1 MCFEFSSLYHT
12 AGFVKKKGGS
22 AVKKRFLALFV
33 ALALCLS
40 VLTASLSAY
49 ATETPHFLAVNE
61 NLLQLEDRYIPI
73 IADGL
78 YYVPYPALDVASTG
92 IDLGVYPVYN
102 AAIRTLTIY
111 NREKVIAFDLTAGT
125 CTDRDGTSYNCRAV
139 TRNGQ
144 VYVPAKF
151 ICDFFDL
158 TYSYFPETKFGPMI
172 RICSA
177 TAKLNDR
184 HFLAAAQ
191 MQMEDRLR
199 DWRKNQT
206 PAPSPTP
213 TQTSTTRP
221 TQTADPT
228 PTPTKPVVN
237 KSNVR
242 TYLAFRVDQT
252 DGLISLLNRLEYYQ
266 ISAIFFF
273 PAGDLSQYDE
283 AVRRVLCAGHG
294 VGLAV
299 SGTTAEEMSA
309 NAAEGNRVL
318 RQIAYSTTYTVLIP
332 DGVDADTKAA
342 LGDSGLLVWEPDV
355 DAVPDGQAVSARAER
370 IMEQVERYK
379 AEVNILSD
387 CSSAASTLMAWVMPS
402 LVEDQYDLRLAVET
416 EIQKEG

>member
-1 MCFEFSSLYHT
+1 MFFNINSLYHT
-12 AGFVKKKGGS
+12 AGFAKKKGGS
-22 AVKKRFLALFV
+22 TVKKRFLALFV
-33 ALALCLS
+33 ALGLCLS

-78 YYVPYPALDVASTG
+78 YYVPYPVLDVASTG

-125 CTDRDGTSYNCRAV
+125 CTDRDGTAYNCRAV

-158 TYSYFPETKFGPMI
+158 TYSYFPETRFGPMV

-177 TAKLNDR
+177 TARLNDR
-184 HFLAAAQ
+184 NFLAAAQ

-199 DWRKNQT
+199 DWRKNQ
-206 PAPSPTP
+206 SSLNP
-213 TQTSTTRP
+213 TQTPTSTSVRP

-228 PTPTKPVVN
+228 PTPTKPAVD
-237 KSNVR
+237 KSGVR
-242 TYLAFRVDQT
+242 TYMAFRVDQT
-252 DGLISLLNRLEYYQ
+252 DGLIGLLNRLEYYQ
-266 ISAIFFF
+266 IPAIFFF
-273 PAGDLSQYDE
+273 PAGDLGQYDE

-299 SGTTAEEMSA
+299 SGTTAQEMFA
-309 NAAEGNRVL
+309 DAAEGNRVL
-318 RQIAYSTTYTVLIP
+318 RQIAYCATYTVLLP
-332 DGVDADTKAA
+332 DGTDAGTQAA
-342 LGDSGLLVWEPDV
+342 LGDGGLLVWEPDV
-355 DAVPDGQAVSARAER
+355 DASPNGQMISAQAKQ
-370 IMEQVERYK
+370 IMGQVGNYK
-379 AEVNILSD
+379 GKVNILSD
-387 CSSAASTLMAWVMPS
+387 CSTAASALMAWLMPT
-402 LVEDQYDLRLAVET
+402 LVEDRYNLRLAVET
-416 EIQKEG
+416 EI

>member
-1 MCFEFSSLYHT
+1 M
-12 AGFVKKKGGS
+12 
-22 AVKKRFLALFV
+22 KKRILATFS
-33 ALALCLS
+33 ALVLCLS
-40 VLTASLSAY
+40 LMVSALSAF

-78 YYVPYPALDVASTG
+78 YYVPYHALDVASTG

-125 CTDRDGTSYNCRAV
+125 CTDRDGTAYSCRAV

-158 TYSYFPETKFGPMI
+158 TYSYFPETKFGPMV

-206 PAPSPTP
+206 PTPTP
-213 TQTSTTRP
+213 TSVRPTTTTSP
-221 TQTADPT
+221 TQTATPT
-228 PTPTKPVVN
+228 PTPTVPKVD
-237 KSNVR
+237 KSDVR

-252 DGLISLLNRLEYYQ
+252 EGMDSLLSRLEQNQ
-266 ISAIFFF
+266 IKGLFFF
-273 PAGDLSQYDE
+273 PADKLVQYD
-283 AVRRVLCAGHG
+283 AQIRRVLIGGHG
-294 VGLAV
+294 VGLLL
-299 SGTTAEEMSA
+299 SGATAEELADS
-309 NAAEGNRVL
+309 AAEGNRLL
-318 RQIAYSTTYTVLIP
+318 RQIAYTGTYTVLLP
-332 DGVDADTKAA
+332 DETDAETTAA
-342 LGDSGLLVWEPDV
+342 VQNGGLLVWQTDV
-355 DAVPDGQAVSARAER
+355 DARLNGQSVSARAASVLGE
-370 IMEQVERYK
+370 IEKYTGKVFVL
-379 AEVNILSD
+379 AD
-387 CSSAASTLMAWVMPS
+387 CSTSTSSLMTRLLPD
-402 LVEDQYDLRLAVET
+402 LIEDRYDLRLAVET
-416 EIQKEG
+416 EM